1 MLNSRSDESS
11 ERRHSRGDMLFAA
24 RVFGKEFSEGHPASN
39 SLRRHAEMSVDDD
52 FIDLIARAK
61 AGDQAA
67 IRLFLSR
74 FGREVQMMVRARL
87 PKRLRNQ
94 YDSADFVQAVWQS
107 FFAELPHRAPSFQK
121 AVHLR
126 GYLAGVARNKIFE
139 QHRRLTRTEKYD
151 ICREERLYVRRGD
164 RDVPR
169 DVISPGPSP
178 SQAAQAD
185 DRLERLIAGRSQREV
200 DVIQLRRLGLTF
212 EEIAAQTGVKERTA
226 RRIIDSARAAME
238 AC

>member
-1 MLNSRSDESS
+1 M
-11 ERRHSRGDMLFAA
+11 
-24 RVFGKEFSEGHPASN
+24 P
-39 SLRRHAEMSVDDD
+39 VDDG
-52 FIDLIARAK
+52 FADLMAQAK

-67 IRLFLSR
+67 VRLVLSR

-87 PKRLRNQ
+87 PRKLRNQ

-107 FFAELPHRAPSFQK
+107 FFADGPRQSPDFQRIAHFRK
-121 AVHLR
+121 
-126 GYLAGVARNKIFE
+126 YLAGVARNKIYE

-151 ICREERLYVRRGD
+151 ICREERLYIRRGD

-169 DVISPGPSP
+169 EVVSPGPSP
-178 SQAAQAD
+178 SQAAQEG
-185 DRLERLIAGRSQREV
+185 DRLDRLIAGRTQLEI

-212 EEIAAQTGVKERTA
+212 DEIAAQTGVSERTA
-226 RRIIDSARAAME
+226 RRIIESAWARME

>member
-1 MLNSRSDESS
+1 
-11 ERRHSRGDMLFAA
+11 
-24 RVFGKEFSEGHPASN
+24 
-39 SLRRHAEMSVDDD
+39 MSVDDD